1 MFFPGNTKNRKGATY
16 TVYRLLRNL
25 NQINNANICRAL
37 SKHFHLHNSV
47 CSSPHCCQV
56 GGVRIIGFILY
67 VGIWRLAW
75 RASMRT
81 SWRSQGLV
89 SSHSSHPAFS
99 RHFHDLS
106 HQLEDNAFGKIFQS
120 WSLLEA
126 SCSLISSRSGTQSP
140 VITLLLCQPKR
151 AWQVQQE
158 MGFERVILS
167 CSVPGPIFCPFLP
180 NSPSMIPAC

>member
-1 MFFPGNTKNRKGATY
+1 MLPSGRRAYYWLYLICGDLEA
-16 TVYRLLRNL
+16 RLEGQHADKLAEPRTREFSL
-25 NQINNANICRAL
+25 LTR
-37 SKHFHLHNSV
+37 
-47 CSSPHCCQV
+47 CSSTP
-56 GGVRIIGFILY
+56 
-67 VGIWRLAW
+67 
-75 RASMRT
+75 
-81 SWRSQGLV
+81 
-89 SSHSSHPAFS
+89 PAFS

-158 MGFERVILS
+158 MGFARVILS